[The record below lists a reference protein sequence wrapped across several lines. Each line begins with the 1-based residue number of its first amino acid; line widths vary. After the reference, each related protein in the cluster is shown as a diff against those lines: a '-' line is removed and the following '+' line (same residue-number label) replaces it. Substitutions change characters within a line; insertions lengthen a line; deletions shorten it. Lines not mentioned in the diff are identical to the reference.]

1 MDIKQFSIGALMT
14 NCYVL
19 SDNGEAVL
27 IDAAI
32 YDQEIAKYIR
42 ENNLTLKTI
51 LLTHGHFDH
60 TFGAQQFADEFNAPI
75 AIGYKDI
82 DALDDPSLS
91 GAVFFGISKMNKI
104 EECAPLYEDDII
116 RVGDIQLKVLET
128 PGHTIG
134 GVSYYTEGH
143 LFSGDTLF
151 ERSVGRT
158 DLENGSYEQIATSI
172 KTKLYTLPDDTK
184 VYPGHG
190 GLTSI
195 GYEKANNPYVPG

>member
-1 MDIKQFSIGALMT
+1 MDIKQFTIGALMT
-14 NCYVL
+14 NCYML
-19 SDNGEAVL
+19 SDSGEAVL

-32 YDQEIAKYIR
+32 YDEEIAEYIK

-60 TFGAQQFADEFNAPI
+60 TFGAQQFADKFDAPI
-75 AIGYKDI
+75 AIGQKDI
-82 DALDDPSLS
+82 DALDDPNLS
-91 GAVFFGISKMNKI
+91 GAVFFGIDKMNKI
-104 EECAPLYEDDII
+104 KECAPLYE
-116 RVGDIQLKVLET
+116 GDNIKIGNVELTVLDT

-134 GVSYYTEGH
+134 GVSYYAKGH

-158 DLENGSYEQIATSI
+158 DLANGSFEQIATSI

-195 GYEKANNPYVPG
+195 SYEKANNPYVPG

>member
-19 SDNGEAVL
+19 SDSGEAVL

-32 YDQEIAKYIR
+32 YDEEIAEYIK
-42 ENNLTLKTI
+42 ENNLMLKTI

-60 TFGAQQFADEFNAPI
+60 TFGAQQFADQFDAPI
-75 AIGYKDI
+75 AIGNKDI
-82 DALDDPSLS
+82 DALDDPNLS
-91 GAVFFGISKMNKI
+91 GAIFFAISKMNKI
-104 EECAPLYEDDII
+104 EECAPLYE
-116 RVGDIQLKVLET
+116 GDNIKIGNVELTVLDT

-158 DLENGSYEQIATSI
+158 DLANGSFEQIATSI